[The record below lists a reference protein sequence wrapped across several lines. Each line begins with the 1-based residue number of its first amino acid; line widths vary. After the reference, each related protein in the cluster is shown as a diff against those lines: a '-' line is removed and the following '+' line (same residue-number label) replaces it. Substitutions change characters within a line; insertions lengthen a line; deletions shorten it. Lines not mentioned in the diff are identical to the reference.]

1 MISVDTSVVV
11 RYLVGSPAEQSTR
24 AARLIDGDEEVGIS
38 VLVLAET
45 AHVVRSFYRVSRSD
59 IADQL
64 IQLVTRGNVTPLEI
78 SKPDVLD
85 ALARARAFE
94 SSPIVDALIAASAR
108 ALGGVP
114 VATFDRRF
122 GRLGVGVFEPA

>member
-11 RYLVGSPAEQSTR
+11 RYLVGSPVEQSKR
-24 AARLIDGDEEVGIS
+24 AAQLIDGDQEVGIS
-38 VLVLAET
+38 ILVLAESS
-45 AHVVRSFYRVSRSD
+45 HVLRTIYRVARSD
-59 IADQL
+59 IADKL
-64 IQLVTRGNVTPLEI
+64 IELVTRANVTPLEI

-85 ALARARAFE
+85 ALARARAFD
-94 SSPIVDALIAASAR
+94 STPIVDALIAASAR